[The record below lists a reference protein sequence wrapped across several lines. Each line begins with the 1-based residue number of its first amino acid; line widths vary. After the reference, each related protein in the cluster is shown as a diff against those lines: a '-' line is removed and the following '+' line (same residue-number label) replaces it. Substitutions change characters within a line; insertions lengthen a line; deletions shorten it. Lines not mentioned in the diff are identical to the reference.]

1 MKKILCIILLALLC
15 FFSTGCL
22 LVKYIRNR
30 DQFNRVASGD
40 FVYSTISSDEGHC
53 RIIGLS
59 EEGSKKEVLVFPAIL
74 DSYIVDGLGAQFW
87 LKYSGEIVIT
97 NAKKLY
103 FPTNYYVSHSWLD
116 FQTNYD
122 KEEISVYIA
131 GDGAYGSAGSIQ
143 DALGSECDKIYAG
156 KKYYDQVN
164 EFYDYL
170 ELANVVYYVDE
181 EIFFIDDCDGE
192 IVNVIPPIPYKE
204 GYEFMGWY
212 KDKDCTIKWDFRND
226 IIDKKE
232 YDEEGNYIYKET
244 KIYSKWKEIKK
255 GGGR

>member
-74 DSYIVDGLGAQFW
+74 DGYIVDGLGAQFW
-87 LKYSGEIVIT
+87 LKDSGEIVIT

-122 KEEISVYIA
+122 KEEISAYIA
-131 GDGAYGSAGSIQ
+131 GRRSFNDAHRIYEHLYG
-143 DALGSECDKIYAG
+143 DCEKIFTSG
-156 KKYYDQVN
+156 K
-164 EFYDYL
+164 FYDLYNTKYHL

-181 EIFFIDDCDGE
+181 EIFFVDDCDGK